1 MRRWRILRYCALCA
15 AIALGGPARVTRAQ
29 EPAKKKAPP
38 ASGGEKRAF
47 VRPVVPVALF
57 TPEKTALLEP
67 ECERIATF
75 LARYAAEK
83 LTDDVLKGSAM
94 ARAKGRLLLTVSLH
108 LQPMSP
114 SAVHCGLRWLDGQ
127 RPSLPPPGEPLRVF
141 TNFLLSAAK
150 RQGDKPAPAREALAR
165 VLIRLAADLDPEN
178 EDAIFASEMQD
189 KEGKAPP
196 LRELL
201 DGTLGKD
208 W

>member
-1 MRRWRILRYCALCA
+1 MSGWSFLRFHGFVAGTALSLA
-15 AIALGGPARVTRAQ
+15 AVSAPAQ
-29 EPAKKKAPP
+29 EAPKKAPP
-38 ASGGEKRAF
+38 AGETGKRAF
-47 VRPVVPVALF
+47 VRPYVPVARF

-83 LTDDVLKGSAM
+83 LTDDVLKGSTA
-94 ARAKGRLLLTVSLH
+94 ARARGRLLLAVSQH
-108 LQPMSP
+108 LQPMNP

-141 TNFLLSAAK
+141 SNFLLSAAK
-150 RQGDKPAPAREALAR
+150 RQANKPGPAREALAR
-165 VLIRLAADLDPEN
+165 ILIRLAADIDPESD
-178 EDAIFASEMQD
+178 DAVYASEVQD
-189 KEGKAPP
+189 RDGKAPP

-201 DGTLGKD
+201 EGTLGKD